1 MNADLSALS
10 VLSVFGAFLVPFLV
24 LMLLSVP
31 GALLDPAKATIWGL
45 RALFS
50 PKEQ

>member
-10 VLSVFGAFLVPFLV
+10 VLSVFAALFVPFLV

-31 GALLDPAKATIWGL
+31 GALLDPAKALLWGIQC
-45 RALFS
+45 LFA
-50 PKEQ
+50 PKNR